1 MIALCSFD
9 EVKTKLKV
17 SPKTMGAE
25 TQVDPSIPTF
35 LPTPIIPA
43 SCIYGTS
50 SWSMASLWVVQFYS
64 EVWGERMLRE
74 ELRPEEFGMI

>member
-1 MIALCSFD
+1 MIALCLFD

-17 SPKTMGAE
+17 SPK

-43 SCIYGTS
+43 SCVSGTS
-50 SWSMASLWVVQFYS
+50 SWSIASLWVVQFYS